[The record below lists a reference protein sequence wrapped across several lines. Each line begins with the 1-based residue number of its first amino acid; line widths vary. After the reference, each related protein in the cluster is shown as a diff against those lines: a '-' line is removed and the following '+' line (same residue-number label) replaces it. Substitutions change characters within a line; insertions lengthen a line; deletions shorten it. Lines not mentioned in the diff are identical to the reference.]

1 MLNPFPQHCLVKAV
15 FLQELSAVR
24 VLVAAELV
32 LVDVELVNDVKLV
45 VALLDVEELV
55 LAVVGVDSLVEVLTL
70 LVDVVFLIE
79 GEVVARPSKW
89 PGNASTKVLPP
100 TQRIARNDKIFI
112 VIGSRDGQ
120 YLLK

>member
-55 LAVVGVDSLVEVLTL
+55 LAVVVVDILVEVSTL
-70 LVDVVFLIE
+70 LVDVVFLVE
-79 GEVVARPSKW
+79 GDVVARPSKW
-89 PGNASTKVLPP
+89 PGNASTKVLLP
-100 TQRIARNDKIFI
+100 TQRIARNEKIFI
-112 VIGSRDGQ
+112 LIGSRDGQ